1 MCEENDEFNVYMVCG
16 YISGILFPLSLIPQV
31 YKSYKTK
38 NLNDISYYW
47 QITFIFSLICAI
59 IYSVYYDLKPIY
71 LSSILEL
78 ILILSLTIMKYIY
91 RNNTVIIN

>member
-1 MCEENDEFNVYMVCG
+1 MCEEYDEYNIYMVCG

-38 NLNDISYYW
+38 TLNDISYYW
-47 QITFIFSLICAI
+47 QITFMVSLICAI

-91 RNNTVIIN
+91 RNDTVII